1 MTKTNK
7 LGLLAWNRTLTQVTV
22 YALLVGAYG
31 ALAVIKEN
39 SQYKDVGDTPSDVH
53 AGLTLVLGALLVF
66 RTNSAYSRW
75 WEARTLWGGLV
86 NCCRNLSVKVS
97 RLVELPA
104 DARNDFRKLIGAFPY
119 VLMDHLR
126 GDSSL
131 ERIQGLIEHHAALHH
146 VPSALVAKLYADV
159 GRLKREG
166 RIDGDE
172 LRVLD
177 IELRSL
183 LDICGG
189 CERIRNTRI
198 VRSYRIFS
206 RQCVLLYLATFP
218 WGIVQDFRA
227 WTIPLTAIS
236 AYFMIGMET
245 VAEHIEDPFG
255 DDEDD
260 LDLDALCSTIERS
273 VTEIFQRGPV

>member
-1 MTKTNK
+1 MAKTNK
-7 LGLLAWNRTLTQVTV
+7 LGLFASSSTLTQVTI
-22 YALLVGAYG
+22 YAILVGAYG
-31 ALAVIKEN
+31 SLAVVKEY
-39 SQYKDVGDTPSDVH
+39 SPLKDMGDTPSGVQ

-66 RTNSAYSRW
+66 RTNSAYARW

-86 NCCRNLSVKVS
+86 NSCRNLSVKTA

-104 DARNDFRKLIGAFPY
+104 DTRDTFRKLIIAFPY
-119 VLMDHLR
+119 ILKDHLR

-131 ERIQGLIEHHAALHH
+131 ERIQGLIGHSAALHH
-146 VPSALVAKLYADV
+146 VPSALVGKLYSDA

-166 RIDGDE
+166 RIDGNE
-172 LRVLD
+172 LRILD
-177 IELRSL
+177 FDLNRL
-183 LDICGG
+183 LDITGG
-189 CERIRNTRI
+189 CERIRNTRL

-206 RQCVLLYLATFP
+206 RQCILLYLVTFP
-218 WGIVQDFRA
+218 WGIVSDFGL
-227 WTIPLTAIS
+227 WTIPLTGIS

-260 LDLDALCSTIERS
+260 LDLDALCATIDRS
-273 VTEIFQRGPV
+273 VNEIFGMPVA